1 MHSMH
6 IWQYELKKLLALPM
20 FWIFV
25 GLSLCL
31 NTAIIWGYRY
41 YVVDME
47 VLSGVH
53 KAETKSETGERL
65 SVLWGCENIY
75 EDFDTKELA
84 DAYIDMTG
92 LTGNIVKWVQ
102 KKYEKL
108 QLAVNRLD
116 KQNAAYDRYQDEE
129 TWQMHQLLFATLMRA
144 IATETCLL
152 TVLAMLY
159 VFGYE
164 RQHHTELTIYT
175 THIGRRIV
183 RAKLVSG
190 LAASGLAYIVVAGVT
205 MLMFCLAFDYSGVWN
220 SSVSSGFNYISEITG
235 MKPFI
240 TWIPLSVGQYLA
252 IMLALIFVLVLVFG
266 LIGAAL
272 GSFIRNTY
280 LAAVC
285 FFVGALV
292 MLAAPY
298 IFVDLGLWS
307 GYFFAQMLPICLW
320 FFLSGWLTDMGMVS
334 LVPFHET
341 VGICLNLIVW
351 SGMVWLSFRRFC
363 RRDIL

>member
-20 FWIFV
+20 FWIFLV
-25 GLSLCL
+25 LSLCL
-31 NTAIIWGYRY
+31 NTVIIWGYRY
-41 YVVDME
+41 CIVDMD
-47 VLSGVH
+47 VLADVQ
-53 KAETKSETGERL
+53 KEETRDETGERL
-65 SVLWGCENIY
+65 SELWGCENIY
-75 EDFDTKELA
+75 KNYDTNKLA
-84 DAYIDMTG
+84 DAYIDMLG
-92 LTGNIVKWVQ
+92 LTGITEKWVR

-108 QLAVNRLD
+108 QLAVNHLD
-116 KQNAAYDRYQDEE
+116 KQEAAYDRYQDEE

-144 IATETCLL
+144 IATEACLL
-152 TVLAMLY
+152 AVLSMIY
-159 VFGYE
+159 IFGYE
-164 RQHHTELTIYT
+164 RQHRTEFTIYT
-175 THIGRRIV
+175 THIGRSIV

-190 LAASGLAYIVVAGVT
+190 LAASGLAYIVVACMT
-205 MLMFCLAFDYSGVWN
+205 LLMFCLAFDYSGVWS
-220 SSVSSGFNYISEITG
+220 SSVSSGFNYVSEITG
-235 MKPFI
+235 IKPFT

-272 GSFIRNTY
+272 GSLIRNTY

-285 FFVGALV
+285 FFVGALG

-320 FFLSGWLTDMGMVS
+320 FSLSGWLTDMSMVS

-341 VGICLNLIVW
+341 VGICLNLIFW
-351 SGMVWLSFRRFC
+351 SGIVWLSFRRFN